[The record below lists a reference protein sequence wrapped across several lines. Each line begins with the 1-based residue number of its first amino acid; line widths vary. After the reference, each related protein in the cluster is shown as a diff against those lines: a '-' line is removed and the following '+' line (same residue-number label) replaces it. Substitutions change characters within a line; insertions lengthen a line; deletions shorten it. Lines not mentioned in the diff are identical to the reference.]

1 MDLSCFQTVAPDS
14 TTVYV
19 IYYAYYIMWA
29 KPLAIVRLRAL
40 KLVDLSEAGA
50 PSLLEPTGVVEDV
63 PAAQV
68 ARQVLPGEA
77 VEVFLTLQT
86 FPDVSNLQY
95 EMSDTLK

>member
-1 MDLSCFQTVAPDS
+1 MC
-14 TTVYV
+14 
-19 IYYAYYIMWA
+19 A

-68 ARQVLPGEA
+68 ARQVLPGRPLRF
-77 VEVFLTLQT
+77 FLLFKHFQT
-86 FPDVSNLQY
+86 YQTYSMKYQIDY
-95 EMSDTLK
+95 